1 MKEYFNTPSSDLIY
15 GAIVITTVVAFML
28 LTNLVHRWILKKRLK
43 KFPSVDTTP
52 INLVKLVVNALW
64 ILLGLIALTFIFV
77 DEEEYGALA
86 DNFRLVL
93 YLGFVAIVTIV
104 AATSSNIW
112 FKKSIRRKIQNHD
125 DPTNFKFLRYVAVFS
140 IYLTGALF
148 GLLAIPS
155 LHGVA
160 QTILGGAGVIALIV
174 GVSSQEAL
182 SNLVGGLFI
191 ISFKPFKVGDVIEIS
206 DTMIGTVTDIT
217 LRHTVIRNFKN
228 RMIVIPNS
236 IINKEKLV
244 NYDLG
249 ELKCCEYVE
258 MGISYDSNVDLAK
271 KIMQE
276 ECEKHPLIYD
286 NRTELEKQDG
296 TPVVKV
302 ALIEFDDSSVV
313 LRAWAWARTFGN
325 SIAIK
330 RDVFESIKKR
340 FDKEGIEIPF
350 PYRTIVIK
358 NTEKSKSEISPGVN
372 K

>member
-1 MKEYFNTPSSDLIY
+1 MEEYFKTHSSDLIY
-15 GAIVITTVVAFML
+15 GAVIILAVAVLYL
-28 LTNLVHRWILKKRLK
+28 LTSLLHKWLLKRRLN
-43 KFPSVDTTP
+43 KFARLNTTP
-52 INLVKLVVNALW
+52 INLVKRVVNTLW
-64 ILLGLIALTFIFV
+64 IVLGLIALTFIFV
-77 DEEEYGALA
+77 EEEEFAA
-86 DNFRLVL
+86 MNEHFKLVL
-93 YLGFVAIVTIV
+93 YLGFVAIITIV
-104 AATSSNIW
+104 AATSSNMW
-112 FKKSIRRKIQNHD
+112 FTRSIRRKTQTGD
-125 DPTNFKFLRYVAVFS
+125 DPTNFKFLRYVSVYG
-140 IYLTGALF
+140 IYITGALF

-249 ELKCCEYVE
+249 EQKCCEYVE
-258 MGISYDSNVDLAK
+258 MSISYDSNVDLAK
-271 KIMQE
+271 TIMQE

-296 TPVVKV
+296 IPMVKV
-302 ALIEFDDSSVV
+302 ALVQFDDSSVK
-313 LRAWAWARTFGN
+313 LRAWAWAQTFGD
-325 SIAIK
+325 SIALK

-340 FDKEGIEIPF
+340 FDTKGIEIPF
-350 PYRTIVIK
+350 PYRTIVVK
-358 NTEKSKSEISPGVN
+358 NKEGSK
-372 K
+372 